1 MAVWVALLRAVN
13 VGGRWMKM
21 TELVALCDG
30 LGLTNA
36 RTYLQSG
43 NLLFTAKG
51 SRAAIAAKLEAA
63 IEKTFGYRSEAI
75 LRSAGELAELAG
87 KNPFPKMAKDD
98 PAHLLVNFL
107 AGAPTAEDKAAL
119 AVKWDGPETWKLVG
133 SELFICY
140 AAGIG
145 PSKLKLKL
153 KTRATGRN
161 WKVVTALARLA
172 AEAGE

>member
-1 MAVWVALLRAVN
+1 MTSWVALLRAVN

-21 TELVALCDG
+21 AELVALCDK
-30 LGLTNA
+30 LGLVGA

-43 NLLFTAKG
+43 NLLFSTKEAR
-51 SRAAIAAKLEAA
+51 SAISTKLEAA
-63 IEKTFGYRSEAI
+63 IEKTFGYRSEAT
-75 LRSAGELAELAG
+75 LRSAAELSELAG

-98 PAHLLVNFL
+98 PAHLVVNFL
-107 AGAPTAEDKAAL
+107 AGPPTADDKAAL

-133 SELFICY
+133 SEVFICY
-140 AAGIG
+140 PAGMG

-161 WKVVTALARLA
+161 WNVVTALAKLA
-172 AEAGE
+172 AESG

>member
-21 TELVALCDG
+21 SELLALCEG
-30 LGLTNA
+30 LGLANA

-43 NLLFTAKG
+43 NLLFDAKG
-51 SRAAIAAKLEAA
+51 TRAAIAAELEAA

-75 LRSAGELAELAG
+75 LRSAAELAALAD
-87 KNPFPKMAKDD
+87 KNPFPKMVKDD
-98 PAHLLVNFL
+98 PAHLIVNFL

-119 AVKWDGPETWKLVG
+119 AMQWDGPETWKLVG

-140 AAGIG
+140 PKGMG

-161 WKVVTALARLA
+161 WKVVTALTSLA
-172 AEAGE
+172 AESGG